1 MEMIMQTP
9 SFNTECYKL
18 PPPRLMKTASAARAR
33 RLCCQPQA
41 TRTNATAA
49 AERHRN
55 TFRVAKLLRWKKN
68 TFLQDHNK
76 LWPPATSLDIH
87 GYPISIQV
95 THAAPNNSSASRC
108 AAAASTSSNRCSSTR
123 TAAEFPSSRTAGAR
137 SSARHWSHCRA
148 SRPGCTQTTVALLN
162 ACNYL

>member
-18 PPPRLMKTASAARAR
+18 PPPASWKQQVLQGLEGFAASRKLQEPMQQQQR
-33 RLCCQPQA
+33 RDIEIPLGSPNCC
-41 TRTNATAA
+41 
-49 AERHRN
+49 
-55 TFRVAKLLRWKKN
+55 VGKKN

-108 AAAASTSSNRCSSTR
+108 AAAASTSSNRCSRTR